1 MSPTLCLDLV
11 IENDESAHYMD
22 YLVMTGDDEL
32 MNEAGP
38 VIVGANWYRFVPG
51 ERIVHARVMSAC
63 FIWVTRGGGTIR
75 SAGRAF
81 RMDPGLILRL
91 PWHHQV
97 AYEPD
102 PHDPYHLGTVHV
114 VPRHERTDA
123 VIPRVPHLPGDPLM
137 DDAARSGDG
146 RQIRAAITSTN
157 SGTGRRIAELGAF
170 AIERFLAAPFSEP
183 VFRALAEVVWLENDA
198 WDETI
203 PTVDRNSVALE
214 QMCAFIRL
222 NLAHPLTVAEVA
234 RAGECSVSTA
244 ERLFARHRS
253 ASIARWM
260 TQQRMRE
267 AALLLRSSGLRVGEV
282 AERVGYPDPLY
293 FSRAFR
299 RTFGVP
305 PREYAQGE
313 LRP

>member
-1 MSPTLCLDLV
+1 
-11 IENDESAHYMD
+11 MD
-22 YLVMTGDDEL
+22 YPVITGDDEL
-32 MNEAGP
+32 MDAAGP

-51 ERIVHARVMSAC
+51 ERIAHARVMSAC

-75 SAGRAF
+75 SGDHVF

-102 PHDPYHLGTVHV
+102 RRDPYHLGTLHI

-137 DDAARSGDG
+137 DDPARSGDG
-146 RQIRAAITSTN
+146 RQTRPAIASTS
-157 SGTGRRIAELGAF
+157 SSTGRRIAELGGF

-183 VFRALAEVVWLENDA
+183 VFRALGEVVWLENDA
-198 WDETI
+198 WDESI
-203 PTVDRNSVALE
+203 PTADRNSVALE
-214 QMCAFIRL
+214 QMLAFIRQ
-222 NLAHPLTVAEVA
+222 NLARPLTVADVA

-244 ERLFARHRS
+244 ERLFTRHQS
-253 ASIARWM
+253 ASIANWM

-282 AERVGYPDPLY
+282 ADRVGYPDALY
-293 FSRAFR
+293 FSRVFR

-305 PREYAQGE
+305 PREYARGE